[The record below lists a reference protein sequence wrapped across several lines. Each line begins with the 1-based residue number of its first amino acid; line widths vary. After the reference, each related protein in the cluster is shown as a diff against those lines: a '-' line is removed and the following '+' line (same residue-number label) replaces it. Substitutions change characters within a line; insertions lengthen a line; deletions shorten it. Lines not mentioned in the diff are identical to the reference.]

1 MSHWN
6 MRAVERIRCWSG
18 VVINMKPLEVIK
30 RADKRNRRYQSS
42 HLLIFMLNVIFCIDP
57 FLNKIGV
64 LSNLIPQQTA
74 FNWPSSCVPP
84 PKICFPMT
92 SKVLVCYLIHFF
104 HIWTCNAA
112 DQGNPDPWTL
122 VQIVAHRYQPATLAK
137 EKVFLHKLV
146 L

>member
-1 MSHWN
+1 MSQLN
-6 MRAVERIRCWSG
+6 MRAVERVRCWSG
-18 VVINMKPLEVIK
+18 VVINMKPLEIK
-30 RADKRNRRYQSS
+30 KADKRNRRYQSS
-42 HLLIFMLNVIFCIDP
+42 HLLIFMLYVTFCINP
-57 FLNKIGV
+57 FLNKIEV

-92 SKVLVCYLIHFF
+92 SKVLVCYLIHFS